1 MRIARLF
8 KLPQLLMSEK
18 DKQLIAQAERLGS
31 ADWDIADLLAEQAE
45 SESAR
50 NYIKSI
56 ASYLYHKTEE
66 RAGLL

>member
-1 MRIARLF
+1 
-8 KLPQLLMSEK
+8 MSEK